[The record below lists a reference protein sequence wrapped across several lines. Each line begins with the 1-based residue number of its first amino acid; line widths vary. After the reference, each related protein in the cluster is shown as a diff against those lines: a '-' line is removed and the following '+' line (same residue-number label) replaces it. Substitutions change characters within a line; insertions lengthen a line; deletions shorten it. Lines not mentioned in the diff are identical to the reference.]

1 MVKKYIDP
9 KRPPI
14 LWDTIEDAFGK
25 INDNFTE
32 LYLTVGGGGAVDLSN
47 ISSSISPSESM
58 TYDLGTPTNRWRRLY
73 IGGGAIYVDNAPIT
87 ATGTTLEL
95 PFGTKVGGVLVK
107 DPTEGSFKNIEVF
120 GQQTVVAENLKDT
133 LNFVGNGITIGT
145 NASTDTISFTNAG
158 VLSTAAGAGISVSA
172 STGAV
177 TITNTGVTSIAN
189 GTGIGIS
196 AGTGS
201 VTISNTGVTEL
212 IAGSNIIL
220 SNSTG
225 AITITNGSPNINQNL
240 WRFIAVSGQDT
251 LDPASPNSTLTFG
264 AGSNIEISIDSLT
277 NTVLISSPNR
287 QDIIGS
293 IFADDSTML
302 VDGTGGKIVGPI
314 NSFDGANSISMTPSG
329 VIIGGTGGAQVIGA
343 AGAPVYLGAGSSGTT
358 SGPVTI
364 GHGGNTVTINN
375 ATVNGTLNG
384 NVNGNV
390 TGNLTGNVSGD
401 LKGSVFAQDSSMIID
416 GTSGRVVGPVYTSTL
431 RTLETKIILGLDAGG
446 AGINAIAIGE
456 MAGQYTQG
464 NRALAIGF
472 QAGLLNQGVRGIA
485 IGQAAANANQG
496 TNAIAIGETA
506 GASSQGINGIAIG
519 ENAGLSNHGTNAI
532 AIGRYAGANNQS
544 ANSIVINA
552 SGSTLD
558 AAAAGF
564 FVTPIR
570 EILGPQVL
578 YYDPSNK
585 EITWGPVPAGGGGGG
600 GGGGDFELNV
610 AGDDSTLRRIFSG
623 ETLKFV
629 GSNGISTASDGEGL
643 ITITGPNNISG
654 NASTATTATTVA
666 LVPTDSTNSTHY
678 ITFVDTASGNENVRT
693 DTALTYNPSG
703 NVLTATFVSS
713 TQVTATT
720 AMINNIDTLDSSA
733 ITVIPKM
740 LFNSDVEIE
749 NELIVRNS
757 VRAKE
762 FITDSVGVPE
772 VSSVTNLNLTAGN
785 AVVITQSP
793 LRLAKY
799 TTAQRNLLT
808 AQNGDMIYNLDTN
821 KFQGYANSTWVDL
834 H

>member
-73 IGGGAIYVDNAPIT
+73 VGGGAIYVDNAPIT

-107 DPTEGSFKNIEVF
+107 DPGEGSFRNIEVF

-158 VLSTAAGAGISVSA
+158 VLSTAAGTGISVSA

-177 TITNTGVTSIAN
+177 TITNTGVTGIAN

-329 VIIGGTGGAQVIGA
+329 VIIGGTGGASVIGA
-343 AGAPVYLGAGSSGTT
+343 AMAPVYIGAGPSGSTSGT
-358 SGPVTI
+358 VTI
-364 GHGGNTVTINN
+364 GTGSNIVTINN

-390 TGNLTGNVSGD
+390 VGNLTGNVSGD
-401 LKGSVFAQDSSMIID
+401 LKGSVFAQDSAMVID

-431 RTLETKIILGLDAGG
+431 RTSETD
-446 AGINAIAIGE
+446 IA
-456 MAGQYTQG
+456 
-464 NRALAIGF
+464 L
-472 QAGLLNQGVRGIA
+472 
-485 IGQAAANANQG
+485 
-496 TNAIAIGETA
+496 
-506 GASSQGINGIAIG
+506 G
-519 ENAGLSNHGTNAI
+519 ENAGRTNQDMLGVAIGRYSGELNQGARSVSIGFNSGNSNQGAYSVAIGTDAGASTQGTYTVAIGSQAGQGNQGSNAI
-532 AIGRYAGANNQS
+532 AIGRQAGTNNQS

-552 SGSTLD
+552 SGSLLD
-558 AAAAGF
+558 AAAAGL
-564 FVTPIR
+564 FVAPIR

-585 EITWGPVPAGGGGGG
+585 EITWGPIPAGGGGGG

-678 ITFVDTASGNENVRT
+678 ITFVDTASGNENIRT

-720 AMINNIDTLDSSA
+720 AMVNNIDTLDSSA

-757 VRAKE
+757 VRARE

-793 LRLAKY
+793 FRLAKY
-799 TTAQRNLLT
+799 TTSQRNALT

>member
-73 IGGGAIYVDNAPIT
+73 VGGGAIYVDNAPIT

-172 STGAV
+172 STGAI

-302 VDGTGGKIVGPI
+302 VDGTGGAIVGPI
-314 NSFDGANSISMTPSG
+314 RSFDGANSIVMDSTLG
-329 VIIGGTGGAQVIGA
+329 VVIGGTGGASVIGA
-343 AGAPVYLGAGSSGTT
+343 ATAPVYIGAGPSGSSSGT
-358 SGPVTI
+358 VTI

-375 ATVNGTLNG
+375 ATVNGVLNG

-431 RTLETKIILGLDAGG
+431 RTSEISIALGELAGSNNQG
-446 AGINAIAIGE
+446 SLGVAIGRYSGE
-456 MAGQYTQG
+456 
-464 NRALAIGF
+464 
-472 QAGLLNQGVRGIA
+472 LNQGTRSVSVGFNSGNSNQGAYSVA
-485 IGQAAANANQG
+485 IG
-496 TNAIAIGETA
+496 TDA
-506 GASSQGINGIAIG
+506 GASTQGTFTVAIG
-519 ENAGLSNHGTNAI
+519 AQAGQSNQGSNAI
-532 AIGRYAGANNQS
+532 AIGRGAGTNNQS

-585 EITWGPVPAGGGGGG
+585 EITWGPVPAGGGGG

-757 VRAKE
+757 VRARE

-772 VSSVTNLNLTAGN
+772 ISSVTNLNLTAGN

-793 LRLAKY
+793 FRLAKY
-799 TTAQRNLLT
+799 TTSQRNALT